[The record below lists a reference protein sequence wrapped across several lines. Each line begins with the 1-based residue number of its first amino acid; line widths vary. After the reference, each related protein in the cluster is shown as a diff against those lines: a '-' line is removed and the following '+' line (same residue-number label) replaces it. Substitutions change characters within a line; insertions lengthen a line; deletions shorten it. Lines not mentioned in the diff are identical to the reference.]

1 MREDRYRFP
10 PSTAEEFFPS
20 SPPPPPPTHPTPPR
34 PFLLVATAVIRA
46 ESADLG
52 SSFQKHLIK
61 AHRVLSIAKAA
72 ESHYGLAAA
81 AAVGG
86 VEQVT
91 PRCSLSQKCA
101 IQRNGRTPRS
111 QKFGKTRAEA
121 GRCAELGGDVGDRRL
136 RITED

>member
-10 PSTAEEFFPS
+10 PSTAEEFFP
-20 SPPPPPPTHPTPPR
+20 PPPSPPR

-61 AHRVLSIAKAA
+61 VHRVLSIAKAA

-81 AAVGG
+81 AVGG
-86 VEQVT
+86 V
-91 PRCSLSQKCA
+91 
-101 IQRNGRTPRS
+101 
-111 QKFGKTRAEA
+111 
-121 GRCAELGGDVGDRRL
+121 
-136 RITED
+136 